1 MAFDAFMKITGV
13 DGESQDAM
21 HTNWIELLSFS
32 LGVNQPKS
40 VVSSAGSLA
49 AERAD
54 FHDFRITK
62 VVDKATPKLWT
73 ACAGGDHFNEVKIEI
88 CRAGGDK
95 VKYMEY
101 KMTDV
106 LATSVRKGADTRQE
120 TLPVEEVT
128 FSYGKIEL
136 NYTET
141 DKATGKGKGQVAAGW
156 DLKTNK
162 KV

>member
-1 MAFDAFMKITGV
+1 MAFDAFMKISSV
-13 DGESQDAM
+13 PGESTDDQHKD
-21 HTNWIELLSFS
+21 WIELLSFS
-32 LGVNQPKS
+32 WGVHQPKS

-54 FHDFRITK
+54 FHDFSITK
-62 VVDKATPKLWT
+62 VVDKASPKLAT
-73 ACAGGDHFNEVKIEI
+73 ACASGEHFNEVKVEI

-95 VKYMEY
+95 QKYMEY
-101 KMTDV
+101 KLTDV
-106 LATSVRKGADTRQE
+106 IITSFRPAGHKAGE

-128 FSYGKIEL
+128 LSYGKVEL

-141 DKATGKGKGQVAAGW
+141 DKATGKGKGVVAAGW

>member
-1 MAFDAFMKITGV
+1 MAFDAFMKINGV
-13 DGESQDAM
+13 VGESTDDQ
-21 HTNWIELLSFS
+21 HKEWIELLSFS
-32 LGVNQPKS
+32 WGVQQPKS

-54 FHDFRITK
+54 FGDFSITK
-62 VVDKATPKLWT
+62 VIDKASPKLAT
-73 ACAGGDHFNEVKIEI
+73 ACASGEHFSEVKIEV

-95 VKYMEY
+95 QKYMEY
-101 KMTDV
+101 KLTDV
-106 LATSVRKGADTRQE
+106 ITTGFRLAGHKSNE
-120 TLPVEEVT
+120 ILPVEEVS
-128 FSYGKIEL
+128 FSYGKIEK

-141 DKATGKGKGQVAAGW
+141 DKQTGKGKGQVAAGW

>member
-1 MAFDAFMKITGV
+1 MAFDAFMKISTV
-13 DGESQDAM
+13 QGESTDDQHKD
-21 HTNWIELLSFS
+21 WIELLSFS
-32 LGVNQPKS
+32 LGVNQPNS

-54 FHDFRITK
+54 FHPFSVTK
-62 VVDKATPKLWT
+62 VLDKASPKLWT
-73 ACAGGDHFNEVKIEI
+73 ACASGEHFNEVKIEI

-106 LATSVRKGADTRQE
+106 LTTSVRKGAAKTSD

>member
-1 MAFDAFMKITGV
+1 MAFDAFMKISTIP
-13 DGESQDAM
+13 GESTDDQHKD
-21 HTNWIELLSFS
+21 WIELLSFS
-32 LGVNQPKS
+32 WGVQQPKS

-54 FHDFRITK
+54 FHDFSVTK
-62 VVDKATPKLWT
+62 VIDKASPKLAT
-73 ACAGGDHFNEVKIEI
+73 ACASGEHFNEVKIEV

-95 VKYMEY
+95 QKYMEY
-101 KMTDV
+101 KLTDV
-106 LATSVRKGADTRQE
+106 ITTSFRLAGSREGE
-120 TLPVEEVT
+120 TLPVEQVS
-128 FSYGKIEL
+128 FSYGKIEK